1 MAKLNKFFALK
12 TNFQSNPD
20 EIRSGAGG
28 SNASTAKA
36 SPVFLDTYTKVQQQ
50 IDNLDAQLLR
60 MFPDISAEEME
71 DKKVAARREL
81 VALAEKNPAINFSQE
96 DFLKAVGAV
105 EGGPLTPA
113 QALAQ
118 YYGIDLDETY
128 GNNRLKIG
136 GGGLKLTDNIA
147 KQINTYAKENPDSG
161 TFSTFNFAPPSLVEA
176 SDVEVETDFALP
188 SATDLQTRLDAF
200 IPRDRQMPNVTLS
213 TPAFTVADK
222 LGTTM
227 FDRIN
232 FPERTINRGV
242 PVVTKGIDA
251 QGNPTTSI
259 TMGNAA
265 ASPSGPTIG
274 DLDTSAVLPSTGML
288 VNADGTGGAT
298 VGTQAGSGNIVASSA
313 DTLNILDPG
322 VGSNPVS
329 SVDPNAVGLAGNQVA
344 STVTTV
350 DTAKICPINTE
361 LAGKPPAANGSC
373 NPVADAKAAAAA
385 TTGGDDTTT
394 AGGGEDKVTKVTKND
409 AYCKGQH
416 TYGYYDAATDSCKI
430 DFAQMDADN
439 AAKAKAAQTADIQ
452 NLFTT
457 SQTKDIAAQRI
468 GDYAAQAGGITAE
481 AIAEAVKPVLS
492 QKTDFGINPN
502 TGAADV
508 LEAVDQFGYGT
519 KTPLGMLT
527 TGVDNYSTIYG
538 AGTTPPQ
545 DLQQIT
551 GGMAPDLAGKQA
563 ALQFLNTQDA
573 AIGTG
578 PYTETEAAMRGLDYA
593 KRNQMSLGQAGAA
606 FDMTADDVRARADTL
621 GIDLGAVGFAQG
633 GEVEDSRDA
642 AVGSRLMAHAGI
654 GSMQGKSMSS
664 DMAGTLDR
672 IMARRK

>member
-1 MAKLNKFFALK
+1 MKLNKFLQYKIHNRVGEGDDEDALM
-12 TNFQSNPD
+12 
-20 EIRSGAGG
+20 SGGSGSAGG
-28 SNASTAKA
+28 
-36 SPVFLDTYTKVQQQ
+36 PVTLTLEQ
-50 IDNLDAQLLR
+50 IQNELL
-60 MFPDISAEEME
+60 AL
-71 DKKVAARREL
+71 DKKLEGKGLVEGTDEYKAAQEQARAEL
-81 VALAEKNPAINFSQE
+81 VKLMRENDEINFSE
-96 DFLKAVGAV
+96 ENFAKAVG
-105 EGGPLTPA
+105 LTPA
-113 QALAQ
+113 QATAQ
-118 YYGIDLDETY
+118 YYNYDFTDKDYLFPNSGDY
-128 GNNRLKIG
+128 GVVIRSAF
-136 GGGLKLTDNIA
+136 TD
-147 KQINTYAKENPDSG
+147 YDPDSIAAYEAKG
-161 TFSTFNFAPPSLVEA
+161 GKSVFRQKPDSSFTPP
-176 SDVEVETDFALP
+176 DVTLEDVRVATDFASPTPDQLV
-188 SATDLQTRLDAF
+188 TQLDAF
-200 IPRDRQMPNVTLS
+200 LPRNRQVARVTQN
-213 TPAFTVADK
+213 TPAFTVANK

-274 DLDTSAVLPSTGML
+274 DLDISAVLPSTGML

-298 VGTQAGSGNIVASSA
+298 VGTQAGSGNIVGSSA
-313 DTLNILDPG
+313 DTLKILDPG
-322 VGSNPVS
+322 VPSNPVS
-329 SVDPNAVGLAGNQVA
+329 SVDDNVVGLAGNQVA
-344 STVTTV
+344 STLTPVKTGT
-350 DTAKICPINTE
+350 ICPLGSEREGMEPDENGFCNPLAEAAKAGGAGAGTGTGGAGTGTGGAGGTGTVCPLGTE
-361 LAGKPPAANGSC
+361 LAGMEPDANGSC
-373 NPVADAKAAAAA
+373 NPQADAAAA
-385 TTGGDDTTT
+385 
-394 AGGGEDKVTKVTKND
+394 
-409 AYCKGQH
+409 
-416 TYGYYDAATDSCKI
+416 
-430 DFAQMDADN
+430 
-439 AAKAKAAQTADIQ
+439 AKAAQTADIQ

-492 QKTDFGINPN
+492 QKTDFGIGADA
-502 TGAADV
+502 GAADV

-519 KTPLGMLT
+519 KTPLGMHT
-527 TGVDNYSTIYG
+527 TGIDYHSPIYG

-593 KRNQMSLGQAGAA
+593 KRNQMSLADAGAA
-606 FDMTADDVRARADTL
+606 FGMTADDVRARADTL
-621 GIDLGAVGFAQG
+621 GIDLGAVGFAHG

-642 AVGSRLMAHAGI
+642 AVGSRLMAQAGI
-654 GSMQGKSMSS
+654 GSMQGQSMSPE
-664 DMAGTLDR
+664 MAGTIDR

>member
-12 TNFQSNPD
+12 TNFNGDP
-20 EIRSGAGG
+20 EIGGGG

-81 VALAEKNPAINFSQE
+81 VALAANNPAINFSQE

-113 QALAQ
+113 QAIAQ
-118 YYGIDLDETY
+118 YYGIDLEDVY
-128 GNNRLKIG
+128 GDDRLKIG

-227 FDRIN
+227 FDAIN

-265 ASPSGPTIG
+265 ASPSGTTIG
-274 DLDTSAVLPSTGML
+274 DLDITGVLPSTGML

-298 VGTQAGSGNIVASSA
+298 VGTQAGSGNIVGSSA
-313 DTLNILDPG
+313 DTLKILDPG

-329 SVDPNAVGLAGNQVA
+329 SVDDNVVGLAGNQVA
-344 STVTTV
+344 STVTPVKTG
-350 DTAKICPINTE
+350 TICPLGTE
-361 LAGKPPAANGSC
+361 LAGQPPAANGSC

-385 TTGGDDTTT
+385 TGGDDTTT
-394 AGGGEDKVTKVTKND
+394 AGGGEDKVTKND

-416 TYGYYDAATDSCKI
+416 SYGYYDAATDSCKI

-527 TGVDNYSTIYG
+527 TGVDNYSPIYG

-563 ALQFLNTQDA
+563 ALQFLNTPEA

-578 PYTETEAAMRGLDYA
+578 DYTELERAMRGLDYA
-593 KRNQMSLGQAGAA
+593 RRNQMSLGQAGAA
-606 FDMTADDVRARADTL
+606 FDMTADEVRARAGELD
-621 GIDLGAVGFAQG
+621 IDLGAVGFAQG